1 MKIAASTPNGGT
13 HLLTKE
19 SIDLTDLPD
28 GEVIPARLLSTGG
41 DGPPQ
46 LRQTQ
51 AVRNLIARNPYLAE
65 PADAD
70 LEALLEAADVQG
82 APADEIGEMPE
93 GIGGRPE
100 ETSA

>member
-13 HLLTKE
+13 HLLTE
-19 SIDLTDLPD
+19 GSTDLTDLPD
-28 GEVIPARLLSTGG
+28 GEVIPARLLSTSG

-51 AVRNLIARNPYLAE
+51 AIRNLISRNPYLGE
-65 PADAD
+65 PADVD
-70 LEALLEAADVQG
+70 LGALLKAADVRG
-82 APADEIGEMPE
+82 APADEIGEVPE
-93 GIGGRPE
+93 GICARRE